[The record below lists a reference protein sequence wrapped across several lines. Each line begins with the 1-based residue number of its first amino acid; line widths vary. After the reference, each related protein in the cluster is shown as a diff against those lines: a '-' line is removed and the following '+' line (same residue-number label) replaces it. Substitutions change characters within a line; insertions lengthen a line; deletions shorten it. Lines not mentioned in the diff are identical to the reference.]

1 MSRAGV
7 SVEPILRDLPE
18 WFESE
23 RLSIRPPRPGDG
35 SMVLEAV
42 RDSLADLRRI
52 PALMRWAL
60 AEPSIESSER
70 FCRDGYSNFLARRDL
85 PLLLLLKQP
94 SWLVRAACIAWI
106 GACQVSRW
114 VFYIAR
120 WPGLL
125 IGLAV
130 SLIALLTSRL
140 RIIKLSR
147 SGAAEELAEKHG
159 ALRNPSEER
168 GNLNRMNDLLASI
181 VRCPDAG
188 CSGVALLR

>member
-85 PLLLLLKQP
+85 PLLLLRKQSGVMVGSSGLHRMDWSVP
-94 SWLVRAACIAWI
+94 SFEVGFLYCTLAWSAYWLGCIAHC
-106 GACQVSRW
+106 A
-114 VFYIAR
+114 
-120 WPGLL
+120 
-125 IGLAV
+125 
-130 SLIALLTSRL
+130 TD
-140 RIIKLSR
+140 LSP
-147 SGAAEELAEKHG
+147 AHNKTK
-159 ALRNPSEER
+159 PER
-168 GNLNRMNDLLASI
+168 GSRRA
-181 VRCPDAG
+181 R
-188 CSGVALLR
+188 